1 MMIEAD
7 VSMGTIK
14 GKDENLLLVPIMA
27 HPPSK
32 QSDLS
37 LEEFLDTILDYHT
50 PKGIK
55 LDFKSIEVVE
65 SALEIVK
72 LKIDKV
78 WEFYNSTVKK
88 YYTIFSI
95 NPKDQG
101 TFVVKR
107 GYYFR
112 WVFFII
118 QFHACILTNV
128 YNRTSQCNYSTR
140 RCQTIFEFNKMLFSR
155 RNLECRLDYQV

>member
-14 GKDENLLLVPIMA
+14 GKDGDLLLVPIMA

-78 WEFYNSTVKK
+78 WE
-88 YYTIFSI
+88 
-95 NPKDQG
+95 
-101 TFVVKR
+101 
-107 GYYFR
+107 
-112 WVFFII
+112 
-118 QFHACILTNV
+118 IL
-128 YNRTSQCNYSTR
+128 Q
-140 RCQTIFEFNKMLFSR
+140 
-155 RNLECRLDYQV
+155 

>member
-7 VSMGTIK
+7 VSLGTIK
-14 GKDENLLLVPIMA
+14 DKEGDLLLVPIMA

-37 LEEFLDTILDYHT
+37 LEEFLDTIIDYHI

-65 SALEIVK
+65 SALKIVK

-78 WEFYNSTVKK
+78 MK
-88 YYTIFSI
+88 IMI
-95 NPKDQG
+95 
-101 TFVVKR
+101 
-107 GYYFR
+107 
-112 WVFFII
+112 
-118 QFHACILTNV
+118 V
-128 YNRTSQCNYSTR
+128 YNKQC
-140 RCQTIFEFNKMLFSR
+140 
-155 RNLECRLDYQV
+155 